1 MIEIVLLLACFCV
14 VFIIVLAGWFLNKG
28 EEGDECEVKSPD
40 ENGTY
45 KLDDKGKC
53 VLKSCASGYSKSGE
67 MCVVTPAAPAA
78 PAAKTYVEGDI
89 VRITRTDG
97 PLMLHEVM
105 IYDETDKLISHDG
118 GVTVTSS
125 PTEPGWGGVERLT
138 DFDLMNSPFHS
149 LNSDTETFIEFKFSA
164 AAISSAS
171 VTKKIKRIQ
180 ILARTDER
188 TAEVGGVN
196 IEVLNGTTSVA
207 KKSIPTWTDGYS
219 HLIEYD
225 PKSDA
230 FMTTNTDGT
239 PIKTTKIRLYNF
251 GTDNLILAEIQV
263 FDKAGTNIA
272 LTGTATLSTTH
283 HPHWAANFANDG
295 DLTNTAHSAD
305 GAGAGQSL
313 DLDLGG
319 EKEVAKV
326 VVINRVDDIP
336 TRVQMHKSVVQFF
349 NGAAL
354 VMTTPPIPNG
364 DKAKYEYKVGKFINR
379 WIMT

>member
-1 MIEIVLLLACFCV
+1 MSAPMI
-14 VFIIVLAGWFLNKG
+14 AGVGLMMVCCSSASVASVMMG
-28 EEGDECEVKSPD
+28 GD
-40 ENGTY
+40 
-45 KLDDKGKC
+45 DDKTIGP
-53 VLKSCASGYSKSGE
+53 SIGPS
-67 MCVVTPAAPAA
+67 APV
-78 PAAKTYVEGDI
+78 AKTYVEADT
-89 VRITRTDG
+89 VKLTRTDG
-97 PLMLHEVM
+97 PLMISEVM

-118 GVTVTSS
+118 SATVTSS
-125 PTEPGWGGVERLT
+125 ATQPNWGGVERLT
-138 DFDLMNSPFHS
+138 NFDLMNAPFHS
-149 LNSDTETFIEFKFSA
+149 LNSDTDTFIEFKFSA
-164 AAISSAS
+164 M
-171 VTKKIKRIQ
+171 KKIQRIQ
-180 ILARTDER
+180 VLPRMDSR

-207 KKSIPTWTDGYS
+207 TKAIPTWTDGSS

-239 PIKTTKIRLYNF
+239 PVKTTKIRLQNF
-251 GTDNLILAEIQV
+251 GTDNLHIAEIQI

-283 HPHWAANFANDG
+283 HPHWAAKFAND
-295 DLTNTAHSAD
+295 DNLTNTAHSKA
-305 GAGAGQSL
+305 GAGAGQFL

-326 VVINRVDDIP
+326 VVINRVSDP
-336 TRVQMHKSVVQFF
+336 GSRVQMHKSVVQFY
-349 NGAAL
+349 NGADL

-364 DKAKYEYKVGKFINR
+364 DKAKYEYKVGKYINR

>member
-1 MIEIVLLLACFCV
+1 MSAPMIAAAVGMMVCCSSSGMAAYMF
-14 VFIIVLAGWFLNKG
+14 G
-28 EEGDECEVKSPD
+28 GDD
-40 ENGTY
+40 
-45 KLDDKGKC
+45 DDKNKKVIGP
-53 VLKSCASGYSKSGE
+53 S
-67 MCVVTPAAPAA
+67 APV
-78 PAAKTYVEGDI
+78 AKTYVEADT
-89 VRITRTDG
+89 VKLTRTDG
-97 PLMLHEVM
+97 PLMISEVM

-125 PTEPGWGGVERLT
+125 ATHPNWGGVERLT
-138 DFDLMNSPFHS
+138 NFDLMNAPFHS
-149 LNSDTETFIEFKFSA
+149 LNSDTDTFIEFKFSA
-164 AAISSAS
+164 M
-171 VTKKIKRIQ
+171 KKIQRIQ
-180 ILARTDER
+180 VLPRMDSR

-207 KKSIPTWTDGYS
+207 TKAIPTWTDGSS

-239 PIKTTKIRLYNF
+239 PVKTTKIRLQNF
-251 GTDNLILAEIQV
+251 GTDNLHIAEIQI

-283 HPHWAANFANDG
+283 TPDWAANFANDG
-295 DLTNTAHSAD
+295 DLTNTAHSLA
-305 GAGAGQSL
+305 GAGAGQFL

-326 VVINRVDDIP
+326 VVINRVDPGSRAQIH
-336 TRVQMHKSVVQFF
+336 QSVVQFY
-349 NGAAL
+349 NGADL

>member
-1 MIEIVLLLACFCV
+1 MPM
-14 VFIIVLAGWFLNKG
+14 LAGVGLLVVCCSSASVASVMMG
-28 EEGDECEVKSPD
+28 GD
-40 ENGTY
+40 
-45 KLDDKGKC
+45 DDKTIGP
-53 VLKSCASGYSKSGE
+53 SIGPS
-67 MCVVTPAAPAA
+67 APV
-78 PAAKTYVEGDI
+78 AKTYVEADT
-89 VRITRTDG
+89 VKLTRTDG
-97 PLMLHEVM
+97 PIMLAEVM

-118 GVTVTSS
+118 SVTVTSS
-125 PTEPGWGGVERLT
+125 ATQPNWGGVERLT
-138 DFDLMNSPFHS
+138 NFDLMHAPFHN
-149 LNSDTETFIEFKFSA
+149 LNSDQDTFIEFKFSA
-164 AAISSAS
+164 A
-171 VTKKIKRIQ
+171 KKIQRIQ
-180 ILARTDER
+180 VLPRVGDR

-207 KKSIPTWTDGYS
+207 TKAIPTWTDGSS

-239 PIKTTKIRLYNF
+239 PVKTTKIRLQNF

-283 HPHWAANFANDG
+283 HPHWAANFAND
-295 DLTNTAHSAD
+295 DNLTNTAHSKD
-305 GAGAGQSL
+305 GAGGGQFL

-326 VVINRVDDIP
+326 VVINRVDVANQD
-336 TRVQMHKSVVQFF
+336 TRAQMHKSVVQFY
-349 NGAAL
+349 NGADL

-364 DKAKYEYKVGKFINR
+364 DKAKYEYKVGKYINR

>member
-1 MIEIVLLLACFCV
+1 MSAPM
-14 VFIIVLAGWFLNKG
+14 LAGVGLMMVCCSSASVASVMMG
-28 EEGDECEVKSPD
+28 GDD
-40 ENGTY
+40 
-45 KLDDKGKC
+45 DDKNKKVIGP
-53 VLKSCASGYSKSGE
+53 S
-67 MCVVTPAAPAA
+67 APV
-78 PAAKTYVEGDI
+78 AKTYVEADT
-89 VRITRTDG
+89 VKLTRTDG

-149 LNSDTETFIEFKFSA
+149 LNTDTETFLEFKFSA
-164 AAISSAS
+164 
-171 VTKKIKRIQ
+171 VKKIQRIQ
-180 ILARTDER
+180 VLARTDER

-207 KKSIPTWTDGYS
+207 TKAIPTWTDGSS

-239 PIKTTKIRLYNF
+239 PVKTTKIRLQNF
-251 GTDNLILAEIQV
+251 GTDNLILSEIQV

-295 DLTNTAHSAD
+295 DLTNTAHSKA
-305 GAGAGQSL
+305 GAGAGQFL

-326 VVINRVDDIP
+326 VVINRIDPGSRAQI
-336 TRVQMHKSVVQFF
+336 HKSVVQFY
-349 NGAAL
+349 NGADL

>member
-1 MIEIVLLLACFCV
+1 MAMPM
-14 VFIIVLAGWFLNKG
+14 LAGVGLMMVCCSSSSAMMMMGGGN
-28 EEGDECEVKSPD
+28 GDD
-40 ENGTY
+40 AADAGAGAGAGAGT
-45 KLDDKGKC
+45 
-53 VLKSCASGYSKSGE
+53 
-67 MCVVTPAAPAA
+67 
-78 PAAKTYVEGDI
+78 PAAKTYVEADT
-89 VRITRTDG
+89 VKLTRTDG
-97 PLMLHEVM
+97 PIMLAEVM

-118 GVTVTSS
+118 SVTVTSS
-125 PTEPGWGGVERLT
+125 ATQPNWGGVERLT
-138 DFDLMNSPFHS
+138 NFDLMHSPFHS
-149 LNSDTETFIEFKFSA
+149 LNSDTDTFIEFKFSA
-164 AAISSAS
+164 
-171 VTKKIKRIQ
+171 VKKIQRIQ
-180 ILARTDER
+180 VLPRVGDR

-207 KKSIPTWTDGYS
+207 TKAIPTWTDGSS

-239 PIKTTKIRLYNF
+239 PVKTTKIRLQNF

-283 HPHWAANFANDG
+283 HPHWAANFAND
-295 DLTNTAHSAD
+295 DNLTNTAHSKD
-305 GAGAGQSL
+305 GAGGGQFL

-326 VVINRVDDIP
+326 VVINRVDVANQD
-336 TRVQMHKSVVQFF
+336 TRAQMHKSVVQFY
-349 NGAAL
+349 NGADL

-364 DKAKYEYKVGKFINR
+364 DKAKYEYKVGKYINR

>member
-1 MIEIVLLLACFCV
+1 MSMPM
-14 VFIIVLAGWFLNKG
+14 LAGVGLLVVCCSSASAAAMMMG
-28 EEGDECEVKSPD
+28 GGDGD
-40 ENGTY
+40 DAAAGAGAGAGAGT
-45 KLDDKGKC
+45 
-53 VLKSCASGYSKSGE
+53 
-67 MCVVTPAAPAA
+67 

-97 PLMLHEVM
+97 PLMISEVM

-125 PTEPGWGGVERLT
+125 ATHPNWGGVERLT
-138 DFDLMNSPFHS
+138 NFDLMNAPFHS
-149 LNSDTETFIEFKFSA
+149 LNSDTDTFIEFKFSA
-164 AAISSAS
+164 M
-171 VTKKIKRIQ
+171 KKIQRIQ
-180 ILARTDER
+180 VLPRMDSR

-207 KKSIPTWTDGYS
+207 TKAIPTWTDGSS

-239 PIKTTKIRLYNF
+239 PVKTTKIRLQNF
-251 GTDNLILAEIQV
+251 GTDNLHIAEIQI

-283 HPHWAANFANDG
+283 HPHWAAKFAND
-295 DLTNTAHSAD
+295 DNLTNTAHSKA
-305 GAGAGQSL
+305 GAGAGQFL

-326 VVINRVDDIP
+326 VVINRIDP
-336 TRVQMHKSVVQFF
+336 GTRPQIHKSVVQFY
-349 NGAAL
+349 NGADL

>member
-1 MIEIVLLLACFCV
+1 MSAPMI
-14 VFIIVLAGWFLNKG
+14 AGVGLMMVCCSSASVASVMMG
-28 EEGDECEVKSPD
+28 GD
-40 ENGTY
+40 
-45 KLDDKGKC
+45 DDKTIGP
-53 VLKSCASGYSKSGE
+53 SIGPS
-67 MCVVTPAAPAA
+67 A
-78 PAAKTYVEGDI
+78 PAAKTYVEADT
-89 VRITRTDG
+89 VKLTRTDG
-97 PLMLHEVM
+97 PLMISEVM

-118 GVTVTSS
+118 SATVTSS
-125 PTEPGWGGVERLT
+125 ATHPNWGGVERLT
-138 DFDLMNSPFHS
+138 NFDLMHTPFHS
-149 LNSDTETFIEFKFSA
+149 LNSDTDTFIEFKFSA
-164 AAISSAS
+164 A
-171 VTKKIKRIQ
+171 KKIQRIQ
-180 ILARTDER
+180 VLPRMDSR

-207 KKSIPTWTDGYS
+207 TKAIPTWTDGSS

-239 PIKTTKIRLYNF
+239 PVKTTKIRLQNF

-283 HPHWAANFANDG
+283 HPHWAAKFAND
-295 DLTNTAHSAD
+295 DNLTNTAHSKA
-305 GAGAGQSL
+305 GAGAGQFL

-326 VVINRVDDIP
+326 VVINRVDVANQD
-336 TRVQMHKSVVQFF
+336 TRAQMHKSVVQFY
-349 NGAAL
+349 NGADL
-354 VMTTPPIPNG
+354 VMTTPPIPDG
-364 DKAKYEYKVGKFINR
+364 DKAKYEYKVGKYINR

>member
-1 MIEIVLLLACFCV
+1 M
-14 VFIIVLAGWFLNKG
+14 LAGVGLLVVCCSSASAAAMMMG
-28 EEGDECEVKSPD
+28 GGDGDDDSSGAGAGAGAGA
-40 ENGTY
+40 GT
-45 KLDDKGKC
+45 
-53 VLKSCASGYSKSGE
+53 
-67 MCVVTPAAPAA
+67 
-78 PAAKTYVEGDI
+78 PAAKTYVEADT
-89 VRITRTDG
+89 VKLTRTDG
-97 PLMLHEVM
+97 PLMLAEVM

-118 GVTVTSS
+118 SATVTSS
-125 PTEPGWGGVERLT
+125 ATQPNWGGVERLT
-138 DFDLMNSPFHS
+138 NFDLMNAPFHS
-149 LNSDTETFIEFKFSA
+149 LNSDTDTFIEFKFSA
-164 AAISSAS
+164 
-171 VTKKIKRIQ
+171 VKKIQRIQ
-180 ILARTDER
+180 VLPRVGHR

-207 KKSIPTWTDGYS
+207 TKAIPTWTDGSS

-239 PIKTTKIRLYNF
+239 PVKTTKIRLQNF
-251 GTDNLILAEIQV
+251 GTDNLHIAEIQI

-283 HPHWAANFANDG
+283 HPHWAAKFAND
-295 DLTNTAHSAD
+295 DNLTNTAHSKA
-305 GAGAGQSL
+305 GAGAGQFL

-326 VVINRVDDIP
+326 VVINRVNDP
-336 TRVQMHKSVVQFF
+336 GTRVQMVKSVVQFY
-349 NGAAL
+349 NGADL

-364 DKAKYEYKVGKFINR
+364 DKAKYEYKVGKYINR

>member
-1 MIEIVLLLACFCV
+1 MEKRKKIILLVLVLLLCSSSSMA
-14 VFIIVLAGWFLNKG
+14 AMMG
-28 EEGDECEVKSPD
+28 GDEKKTIVATK
-40 ENGTY
+40 T
-45 KLDDKGKC
+45 GK
-53 VLKSCASGYSKSGE
+53 
-67 MCVVTPAAPAA
+67 TPSAV
-78 PAAKTYVEGDI
+78 AAKTYVEADT
-89 VRITRTDG
+89 VKLTRTDG
-97 PLMLHEVM
+97 PLMISEVM

-118 GVTVTSS
+118 SATVTSS
-125 PTEPGWGGVERLT
+125 ATQPNWGGVERLT
-138 DFDLMNSPFHS
+138 NFDLMHAPFHN
-149 LNSDTETFIEFKFSA
+149 LNSDTDTFIEFKFSA
-164 AAISSAS
+164 
-171 VTKKIKRIQ
+171 VKKIQRIQ
-180 ILARTDER
+180 VLPRMDSR

-207 KKSIPTWTDGYS
+207 TKAIPTWTDGSS

-239 PIKTTKIRLYNF
+239 PIKTTKIRLQNF

-283 HPHWAANFANDG
+283 HPHWAAKFAND
-295 DLTNTAHSAD
+295 DNLTNTAHSKA
-305 GAGAGQSL
+305 GAGAGQFL

-326 VVINRVDDIP
+326 VVINRVDVANQD
-336 TRVQMHKSVVQFF
+336 TRAQMHKSVVQFY
-349 NGAAL
+349 NGADL

-364 DKAKYEYKVGKFINR
+364 DKAKYEYKVGKYINR
-379 WIMT
+379 WNMT

>member
-1 MIEIVLLLACFCV
+1 M
-14 VFIIVLAGWFLNKG
+14 LAGVGLMMVCCSSASVASVMMG
-28 EEGDECEVKSPD
+28 GDD
-40 ENGTY
+40 
-45 KLDDKGKC
+45 DDKNKKVIGP
-53 VLKSCASGYSKSGE
+53 S
-67 MCVVTPAAPAA
+67 APV
-78 PAAKTYVEGDI
+78 AKTYVEADT
-89 VRITRTDG
+89 VKLTRTDG

-149 LNSDTETFIEFKFSA
+149 LNTDTETFLEFKFSA
-164 AAISSAS
+164 
-171 VTKKIKRIQ
+171 VKKIQRIQ
-180 ILARTDER
+180 VLARTDER

-207 KKSIPTWTDGYS
+207 KKSIPTWTDGSS

-364 DKAKYEYKVGKFINR
+364 DKAKYEYKVGKYINR
-379 WIMT
+379 WNMT

>member
-1 MIEIVLLLACFCV
+1 MI
-14 VFIIVLAGWFLNKG
+14 AGVGLMMVCCSSASVASVMMG
-28 EEGDECEVKSPD
+28 GD
-40 ENGTY
+40 
-45 KLDDKGKC
+45 DDKTIGP
-53 VLKSCASGYSKSGE
+53 SIGPS
-67 MCVVTPAAPAA
+67 APV
-78 PAAKTYVEGDI
+78 AKTYVEADT
-89 VRITRTDG
+89 VKLTRTDG
-97 PLMLHEVM
+97 PIMLAEVM

-118 GVTVTSS
+118 SVTVTSS
-125 PTEPGWGGVERLT
+125 ATEPNWGGVERLT
-138 DFDLMNSPFHS
+138 NFDLMNAPFHN
-149 LNSDTETFIEFKFSA
+149 LNSDQDTFIEFKFSA
-164 AAISSAS
+164 A
-171 VTKKIKRIQ
+171 KKIQRIQ
-180 ILARTDER
+180 VLPRVGDR

-207 KKSIPTWTDGYS
+207 TKAIPTWTDGSS

-239 PIKTTKIRLYNF
+239 PVKTTKIRLQNF
-251 GTDNLILAEIQV
+251 GTDNLHIAEIQI

-283 HPHWAANFANDG
+283 HPHWAAKFAND
-295 DLTNTAHSAD
+295 DNLTNTAHSKD
-305 GAGAGQSL
+305 GAGGGQFL

-326 VVINRVDDIP
+326 VVINRIDPGSRAQI
-336 TRVQMHKSVVQFF
+336 HKSVVQFY
-349 NGAAL
+349 NGADL

-364 DKAKYEYKVGKFINR
+364 DIAKYEYKVGKYINR